1 LSYQTAPTYETP
13 LTIKGQTH
21 TSWYRFFQGVFKGTP
36 PSSESTLTPA
46 ASPWAYQAPA
56 KGFVIIRGG
65 TVTAVQFGRAQT
77 TLTGQTQGIFPLSQG
92 DTLTITYSVVP
103 NVVWV
108 PT

>member
-1 LSYQTAPTYETP
+1 
-13 LTIKGQTH
+13 
-21 TSWYRFFQGVFKGTP
+21 
-36 PSSESTLTPA
+36 LTPA

-65 TVTAVQFGRAQT
+65 TVTGVQFGRAQT